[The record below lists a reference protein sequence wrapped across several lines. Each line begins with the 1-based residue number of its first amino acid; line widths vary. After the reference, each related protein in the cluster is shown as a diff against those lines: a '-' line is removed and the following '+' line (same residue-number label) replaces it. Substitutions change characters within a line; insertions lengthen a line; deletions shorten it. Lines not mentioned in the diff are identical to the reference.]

1 MVELRVLGLTTVA
14 DDVTPALALAP
25 IVSTPRTTT

>member
-25 IVSTPRTTT
+25 IVLTPRTTT